1 MNRKQVNGI
10 RNPTAILKVS
20 AIYPIRGGQKAPPA
34 TAITRNEDPFLVNVP
49 KSLIPSAKIVGNIT
63 DIKK

>member
-1 MNRKQVNGI
+1 MNIKQTSGI
-10 RNPTAILKVS
+10 RNPTAILNES
-20 AIYPIRGGQKAPPA
+20 AINPISGGQKAPPA
-34 TAITRNEDPFLVNVP
+34 TAITRNDDPFFVSVP